1 MFPSRTASNRMS
13 RSRIA
18 RFRASRVAMICL
30 PLAMLAG
37 CRDDM
42 QNQPRYNPL
51 RASTLFG
58 DGRSARP
65 RIPDTV
71 AREELDLTETNLS
84 GLRNGEPVDTFPF
97 ELTRADLL
105 RGQQRFEIYCAPCHG
120 RLGYG
125 DGIIVRRGF
134 PTAAN
139 YHRPELLDAPAGHF
153 VDVMANGF
161 GRMASYGDRIPMK
174 DRWRIVG
181 YIRVL
186 QLSQNA
192 TMAQV
197 PQGDRDQLEAQ

>member
-1 MFPSRTASNRMS
+1 MSPSRLS
-13 RSRIA
+13 RSRISSWG
-18 RFRASRVAMICL
+18 RASRAAILCAL
-30 PLAMLAG
+30 LATLVG
-37 CRDDM
+37 CREDM

-51 RASTLFG
+51 RASPLFG

-71 AREELDLTETNLS
+71 AREELDLTEVNLS
-84 GLRNGEPVDTFPF
+84 GLEDGKPVDTFPF
-97 ELTRADLL
+97 ALTGEDLL

-125 DGIIVRRGF
+125 DGVIVRRGF

-139 YHRPELLDAPAGHF
+139 FHEQKFLDAPAGHF

-161 GRMASYGDRIPMK
+161 GRMASYGDRVPMQ
-174 DRWRIVG
+174 DRWRIAG

-192 TMAQV
+192 TMTQV
-197 PQGDRDQLEAQ
+197 PADFRDQLEAQ